1 VFIFIKKGGSVVDGK
16 IAEFLGLN
24 YPLKNK
30 MNDIIANYKNSSVL
44 DLTGAIFEYDLN
56 YFRLSSE
63 VIKQGK
69 RTGVTASLHNLPIAE
84 TNVSGKVAMGYY
96 DTGAPDANGCQK
108 LWYCEGYSNGDG
120 YGITCY
126 NQGYL
131 NSNCNAGELPPN
143 TGSDSSYDSSGSQM
157 GGGSPYGGN
166 SAPPYTAPSTNEE
179 FTKRID
185 SVNLS
190 PCFKKV
196 LRGLEISAN
205 NCVANTI
212 TTFSGETPGFNWAV
226 ADATTVGSN
235 GVTSPSYNTVTK
247 SVYTTFNSSNITS
260 GSDLA
265 AAKTLIHESIHAYLV
280 AYFHTNPAAANYEYA
295 KLVEDWATSK
305 NPNLDEIHHN
315 EMVRSKIGEI
325 ATTLKLYGQ
334 SQGYNIP
341 YQYYSDLAWGGLTNT
356 KAFKALSTTDQNRII
371 DVILTEQSGTNGA
384 GNPSSFKGRPSGC

>member
-1 VFIFIKKGGSVVDGK
+1 
-16 IAEFLGLN
+16 
-24 YPLKNK
+24 

-56 YFRLSSE
+56 YFRLSAE

-69 RTGVTASLHNLPIAE
+69 RTGLTASFHYLPIAQ

-96 DTGAPDANGCQK
+96 DTGAPDANGCST
-108 LWYCEGYSNGDG
+108 LSYCEGYYSNGEAGVNCTNLG
-120 YGITCY
+120 YST
-126 NQGYL
+126 
-131 NSNCNAGELPPN
+131 SNCNPSNPN
-143 TGSDSSYDSSGSQM
+143 PTGTSDSGYDSSGAYHS
-157 GGGSPYGGN
+157 GGSPYGGN

-196 LRGLEISAN
+196 LRGLESSAN
-205 NCVANTI
+205 NCVANAI
-212 TTFSGETPGFNWAV
+212 TTFSGETPGFNWTV

-235 GVTSPSYNTVTK
+235 GVTSPSYNTTSK
-247 SVYTTFNSSNITS
+247 SVYTTVNSSNITS

-280 AYFHTNPAAANYEYA
+280 AYFRIDPSAANIEYA
-295 KLVEDWATSK
+295 QLVEDWTTSK
-305 NPNLDEIHHN
+305 NPNLNDIQHN

-384 GNPSSFKGRPSGC
+384 GNPSSFKGKPSGC